1 MELFKYVVLL
11 VSIDLVNQNDWTK
24 QPRASSPFCMLKI
37 FNCCRY
43 LNSSPKSTK
52 GSRSFYPWSD
62 IFFSLLLKG
71 WRTFPFFQ
79 LCYLPSWSLYFLLF
93 SWENHHLEAST
104 SMTLQPFTVRQEP
117 ALNIQ
122 DFYFCMLRVTK
133 IRLKVLSSEICL
145 VRITPEDVAWVKASC
160 SKWLTGRSRV
170 PIIGH
175 LWTERAAVGP
185 NIYRKP
191 YFSQTQ

>member
-1 MELFKYVVLL
+1 
-11 VSIDLVNQNDWTK
+11 
-24 QPRASSPFCMLKI
+24 
-37 FNCCRY
+37 
-43 LNSSPKSTK
+43 
-52 GSRSFYPWSD
+52 
-62 IFFSLLLKG
+62 
-71 WRTFPFFQ
+71 
-79 LCYLPSWSLYFLLF
+79 
-93 SWENHHLEAST
+93 
-104 SMTLQPFTVRQEP
+104 MTLQPFTVRQEP

-160 SKWLTGRSRV
+160 SKRLTGRSRV

-185 NIYRKP
+185 HIYRKP
-191 YFSQTQ
+191 YFSQTQWRTYSINGVPCVSCKKVLKSSDPPSHPKAPFCATPPTVTSLRLSARLQLHLIDWVTQRTSGISWLSLQPCRHNTQLAQRASVQTKDHCTDARTAGLCKCQ